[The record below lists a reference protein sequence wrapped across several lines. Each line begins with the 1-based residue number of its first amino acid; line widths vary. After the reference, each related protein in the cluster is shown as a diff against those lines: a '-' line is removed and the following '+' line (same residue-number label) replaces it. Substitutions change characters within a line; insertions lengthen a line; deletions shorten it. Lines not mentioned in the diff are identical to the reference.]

1 MDGKGKKL
9 DNERQSETG
18 RALMDAPEV
27 RQMVKHKQC
36 VVLIDTSPPIKC
48 AYPPYA
54 VLKQRAIA
62 CEFGEPKLVS
72 LEEAEAEYL
81 RVTEASSE
89 VATIAEKA
97 EGATDLE
104 AEVPRETIDGGL
116 NYGSEKL
123 ILDVV
128 ASAPDP
134 LAKESG
140 GAARK
145 RKNRGPGIEHRQ
157 VKLFS
162 DQAVESELLASA
174 EDEIKNRRLK
184 LTVRNDQGERVETG
198 QMVGVLNSGVE
209 VAAQHDSLR

>member
-1 MDGKGKKL
+1 
-9 DNERQSETG
+9 
-18 RALMDAPEV
+18 MDAPEV

-72 LEEAEAEYL
+72 LEDAEAEYL
-81 RVTEASSE
+81 RETGASNE
-89 VATIAEKA
+89 VDATAKKA
-97 EGATDLE
+97 DGAADLE
-104 AEVPRETIDGGL
+104 AEAPRETIDGGL
-116 NYGSEKL
+116 NYTSEKL

-128 ASAPDP
+128 AIAGEP

-140 GAARK
+140 GAVARK
-145 RKNRGPGIEHRQ
+145 RKNRPGIEHRQ

-162 DQAVESELLASA
+162 DQAVESELLESA
-174 EDEIKNRRLK
+174 EEEIKNRRLK
-184 LTVRNDQGERVETG
+184 LTVRNDQGERIETG

-209 VAAQHDSLR
+209 VTAQHDSLR